1 VNYDNYEDF
10 SVELA
15 IDLIND
21 YGSHPRVVAGRGDDP
36 LPPLEA
42 FLRDHHMDAR
52 GVEAGAEQAARQ
64 LADRLH
70 VVFTADESAHAVAV
84 VNEVLAESGALPQ
97 ISGHDDEDWHLHY
110 YPAGIGPLD
119 RLAVT
124 AAMGLSA
131 VLCTGGVRRL
141 GRCDGSECRDVYVDT
156 SRNNRRRFCSDGCA
170 NRAHVAAHRAR
181 RRKQPS

>member
-1 VNYDNYEDF
+1 MNYDNYEDF
-10 SVELA
+10 SAELA

-21 YGSHPRVVAGRGDDP
+21 YATHPRVAAGRGDDP
-36 LPPLEA
+36 LPSLEA
-42 FLRDHHMDAR
+42 FLRDHRMDAS
-52 GVEAGAEQAARQ
+52 GLEDGAEEAARR

-70 VVFTADESAHAVAV
+70 VVFTAEDPARAVTV

-97 ISGHDDEDWHLHY
+97 ISGHDDERWHLHY
-110 YPAGIGPLD
+110 YPAGTAALD

-124 AAMGLSA
+124 AGMGLAA
-131 VLCTGGVRRL
+131 VLCTAGVRRL

-170 NRAHVAAHRAR
+170 NRSHVAAHRAR
-181 RRKQPS
+181 QRSHPS